1 MSGCWSQIVRLEAMN
16 PHAPILSQL
25 QPGTQLRHYKGGL
38 YIVEGL
44 CRIEAT
50 LKTGVLYR
58 PLQGDAQDV
67 LWMRPLEEFGDTV
80 QTAEGHVPRFCV
92 LSPSALK

>member
-1 MSGCWSQIVRLEAMN
+1 MPN
-16 PHAPILSQL
+16 PVTNLVDI

-38 YIVEGL
+38 YTVEGL

-58 PLQGDAQDV
+58 PQQGDAQDV
-67 LWMRPLEEFGDTV
+67 LWMRPLEEFGDSV
-80 QTAEGHVPRFCV
+80 QTVEGQVPRFRV
-92 LSPSALK
+92 LTD